1 MPCRYSGLAR
11 LPACRAGSASYGRH
25 GAKLA
30 RLPTHARTRS
40 RAYSDQAASQETL
53 PSQKAEPK
61 AAPIS
66 KELAFAIHAN
76 APYRTLITK
85 AEALVLDVLPTVQ
98 TTEGSAEF
106 HRFWRHLLEHSRS
119 GLEGVEKEL
128 REGTPPAQLNILVCG
143 LGDDSGARELVTAL
157 TEEPFSSNTTT
168 ARWDEV
174 DAGARQFETQLDEV
188 PKLVVTAPWLSA
200 LNAQILELRDP
211 LQAKTLLSAFKADIP
226 IIVRNPV
233 TTPSS
238 NIPLPTHNPLRLFIA
253 NAPPRGPLP
262 DHPTTLAV
270 DTRRAATALTTL
282 NANPTSPTA
291 VQLYQHDFAASNI
304 PAVFEAIRARV
315 SGLGPARRDARRTY
329 AQGVLLGALN
339 ACREALA
346 AARAECDAV
355 EDRVSALERRAEE
368 YKVTVPRTVLQD
380 GKHVR
385 RALEHTER
393 RMGEVLDRLTWW
405 RMVARVDEVSVVVA
419 DAVERLWCQELEQ
432 HLIYHTGQLAAARAD
447 LTTRALSAIETAG
460 PAFASALLRNE
471 LDALAGAPS
480 TTLSPSVLTAPVHA
494 RRAQMT
500 HYATPRLHRSA
511 QRSFLVAV
519 GGAGLGTGTAIASS
533 FASLGVAEGVLSN
546 LLSAGVTPGTA
557 AGAGV
562 LLALASVRVAI
573 GRWEKAKRRWWGDW
587 KRVSEG
593 LERDLSTTL
602 DTVLRERVCAI
613 PDAAC
618 KGLLRRV
625 EQRHETIDVQEE
637 TLRSLEAEAR
647 TLETGKAEQ
656 S

>member
-11 LPACRAGSASYGRH
+11 LPACRAGSASYGHH

-30 RLPTHARTRS
+30 RIPTHARTRS
-40 RAYSDQAASQETL
+40 RAYSDQAASQDAH
-53 PSQKAEPK
+53 PSQKTDPK

-66 KELAFAIHAN
+66 KELASAIHAN

-85 AEALVLDVLPTVQ
+85 AEALVLDALPTAQ
-98 TTEGSAEF
+98 TTEGFVEDQ
-106 HRFWRHLLEHSRS
+106 RFWRHLLEHSRS

-128 REGTPPAQLNILVCG
+128 REGTPPSQLNILVCG
-143 LGDDSGARELVTAL
+143 LGEDSGAQELVTAL
-157 TEEPFSSNTTT
+157 TEEPFSSKSTA

-174 DAGARQFETQLDEV
+174 DAGARQLEARLDEV
-188 PKLVVTAPWLSA
+188 PKPPVNAPWLSA

-211 LQAKTLLSAFKADIP
+211 LHAKTLLSAFKADIP
-226 IIVRNPV
+226 IIVRNPA
-233 TTPSS
+233 TTPST
-238 NIPLPTHNPLRLFIA
+238 NLPLPTHNPLRLSIV
-253 NAPPRGPLP
+253 NAPRRGPLP

-282 NANPTSPTA
+282 NANPTNATA

-329 AQGVLLGALN
+329 AQGVILGALS
-339 ACREALA
+339 ACREALS

-368 YKVTVPRTVLQD
+368 YKATVPRAVLQD

-393 RMGEVLDRLTWW
+393 RLGEVLDRLTWW

-447 LTTRALSAIETAG
+447 LTAQAVSTIETAG

-480 TTLSPSVLTAPVHA
+480 TTLTPSVLTAPVHA

-511 QRSFLVAV
+511 QRSFLLAV

-533 FASLGVAEGVLSN
+533 FASLGVAEGVLAN
-546 LLSAGVTPGTA
+546 LLSAGVAPGTA

-613 PDAAC
+613 PVAAC

-625 EQRHETIDVQEE
+625 EQWHETIDAQEE

-647 TLETGKAEQ
+647 TLETGKADK

>member
-11 LPACRAGSASYGRH
+11 LPACRAGSASYAHH

-30 RLPTHARTRS
+30 RIPTHARTRS
-40 RAYSDQAASQETL
+40 RAYSDQTPSQETL

-66 KELAFAIHAN
+66 KELATAIHAN

-85 AEALVLDVLPTVQ
+85 AEALVLHVLPTQ
-98 TTEGSAEF
+98 TTEGSVEDQ
-106 HRFWRHLLEHSRS
+106 RFWRHLLEHSRS

-128 REGTPPAQLNILVCG
+128 RDGKPSTQLNILVCG
-143 LGDDSGARELVTAL
+143 LGEDSGAQELVTAL
-157 TEEPFSSNTTT
+157 TEEPFSSKST
-168 ARWDEV
+168 ATRWDEV
-174 DAGARQFETQLDEV
+174 DAGARQLETQLDDV
-188 PKLVVTAPWLSA
+188 PKLPVTAPWLSA
-200 LNAQILELRDP
+200 LNAQILELRDA

-226 IIVRNPV
+226 IIVRNPA
-233 TTPSS
+233 TTSA
-238 NIPLPTHNPLRLFIA
+238 NNLPLPTHNPLRLFVV

-282 NANPTSPTA
+282 NANPTSSTA

-315 SGLGPARRDARRTY
+315 SGLGAARRDARRTY
-329 AQGVLLGALN
+329 AQGVLLGALS

-368 YKVTVPRTVLQD
+368 YKATAPRAVLQD

-393 RMGEVLDRLTWW
+393 RLGEVLDRLTWW

-447 LTTRALSAIETAG
+447 LTAQAVSTIETAG
-460 PAFASALLRNE
+460 PAFASALLRND

-480 TTLSPSVLTAPVHA
+480 TALTASVLTAPVHA

-533 FASLGVAEGVLSN
+533 FASLGVAEGVLAN

-557 AGAGV
+557 VGAGV

-602 DTVLRERVCAI
+602 DTVLRERVCAV

-625 EQRHETIDVQEE
+625 EQRHENIDAQEE

-647 TLETGKAEQ
+647 TLETGKAEK